1 MNIMMK
7 NDSFIHLWIPV
18 LVALYGVVPSAFAA
32 PIAPTAT
39 VWTLDEVKKIAFENN
54 PDLKSARANY
64 EAASKGVSI
73 ALSGYL
79 PHVDVYAKFDQ
90 TTLPNPSAGATAQ
103 LGSSLPYKMATVTL
117 NQTLFDFGKTLSKI
131 SANRALSNE
140 AEQEAIAVRNA
151 VELAVQRAF
160 YEVQSTAQ
168 LIEVA
173 KKGFGTFNE
182 TLRRTE
188 VLVRT
193 GAKPQFDL
201 TQAKV
206 ELSKAKL
213 LLISA
218 QNNHDFAVI
227 GLLNLMGIEQEFPF
241 ALQDQ
246 GTPAEFTGVSSTG
259 LDQPRL
265 IALAVQSRPELKK
278 ELFAVDA
285 SRNDYSGELRN
296 YFPTISLQAWSGR
309 YLPDFPPSIAQ
320 AWGVG
325 VVGTWHIFE
334 GFETTFRV
342 AQLSHKIDSQEA
354 LAQKD
359 RLAITAEVTRGLRDL
374 AKSEDNL
381 TVANEALDS
390 SKENLGLAQKRYD
403 ANVATILEL
412 LTAESALLNSEAIA
426 VTARYD
432 HEISLATL
440 RKAVNAPL
448 KSAMATR

>member
-1 MNIMMK
+1 MKKRPLFQIGSLALLAISLWEPLAISAPVMN
-7 NDSFIHLWIPV
+7 SSP
-18 LVALYGVVPSAFAA
+18 
-32 PIAPTAT
+32 T
-39 VWTLDEVKKIAFENN
+39 VWTLEEVKKIAFENN

-64 EAASKGVSI
+64 EAASKGISI

-79 PHVDVYAKFDQ
+79 PHVDLYAKFDQ
-90 TTLPNPSAGATAQ
+90 TTLPSPSAGATSQ

-117 NQTLFDFGKTLSKI
+117 HQTIFDFGKTLSKI
-131 SANRALSNE
+131 GSSRAHSQE
-140 AEQEAIAVRNA
+140 AEQEAISVRNA

-160 YEVQSTAQ
+160 YDVQSTAQ

-173 KKGFGTFNE
+173 KKGLGTFDE

-206 ELSKAKL
+206 EVAKAKL
-213 LLISA
+213 YLISA
-218 QNNHDFAVI
+218 QNTHDFAAI
-227 GLLNLMGIEQEFPF
+227 ALLNLMGIEDEIVFT
-241 ALQDQ
+241 LQDQ
-246 GTPAEFTGVSSTG
+246 GTPVEFSGVSAATLNQSN
-259 LDQPRL
+259 LV
-265 IALAVQSRPELKK
+265 ALAIQSRPELKK
-278 ELFAVDA
+278 QLFALDA
-285 SRNDYSGELRN
+285 SRDDYSGELRN
-296 YFPTISLQAWSGR
+296 YLPTISLEAWSGR
-309 YLPDFPPSIAQ
+309 YLPDYPPSIAE

-334 GFETTFRV
+334 GFETTFRA

-359 RLAITAEVTRGLRDL
+359 KLAITAEVTRGFKDL
-374 AKSEDNL
+374 AKSEDSL
-381 TVANEALDS
+381 LVANEALDS
-390 SKENLGLAQKRYD
+390 SKENLYLAQKRYE

-412 LTAESALLNSEAIA
+412 LTAESSLLNSEAVA

-448 KSAMATR
+448 KSDQGK